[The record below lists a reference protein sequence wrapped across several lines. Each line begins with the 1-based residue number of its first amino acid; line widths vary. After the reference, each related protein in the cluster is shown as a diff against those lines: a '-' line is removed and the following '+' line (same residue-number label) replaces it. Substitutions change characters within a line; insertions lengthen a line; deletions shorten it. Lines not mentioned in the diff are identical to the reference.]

1 MDNLQKTLERI
12 ENTLIDI
19 DRRLRTVET
28 VITELRGRKSM
39 LATIKDVLIL
49 VCVIVAT
56 GASVLRLFW

>member
-39 LATIKDVLIL
+39 LATIKDGLIL
-49 VCVIVAT
+49 VCVIVAA